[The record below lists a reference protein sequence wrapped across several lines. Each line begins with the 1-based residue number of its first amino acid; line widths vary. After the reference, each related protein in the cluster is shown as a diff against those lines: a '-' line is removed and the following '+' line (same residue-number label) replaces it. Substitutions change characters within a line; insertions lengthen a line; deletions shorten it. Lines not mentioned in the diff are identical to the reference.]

1 MDGTLTDQ
9 QVAIANKITANQYD
23 NVSTTNIITSRD
35 KCVYINNDVLSE
47 IELEKEKE
55 GRSIIDIILEWLF
68 TSYYEKK
75 HDKRKKELLE
85 KYHDILVALEPDKEI
100 EINQKSEVQIISILD
115 DEHFT
120 TAILD
125 NKHKALVLIDPNGQ
139 ILETKKFKKCKDK
152 KDVFCELFGE
162 KQALQLME
170 MGYSLCD
177 GNYLDTQNQ
186 NDKELNDKENKI
198 FDHIA
203 KTNENKNGNQTKN
216 GACGAVCCMMV
227 KNYLRQRKKQKKQDM
242 QTIIDNTNKQ
252 SVSTTQTIG
261 YELKLIKNW
270 DKVLSLNDT
279 RNKAQQKG
287 NHL

>member
-23 NVSTTNIITSRD
+23 NVSTTNIITSRN
-35 KCVYINNDVLSE
+35 KCAYINNDVLSE
-47 IELEKEKE
+47 MELEKEKAN
-55 GRSIIDIILEWLF
+55 RSIIDIILEWLF

-75 HDKRKKELLE
+75 HDQRKKELLE

-139 ILETKKFKKCKDK
+139 ILETKKFKECKDK

-177 GNYLDTQNQ
+177 GNYLYTQNQ
-186 NDKELNDKENKI
+186 NNKELTEKEGKI

-227 KNYLRQRKKQKKQDM
+227 ENYLQQRRRKKQDM
-242 QTIIDNTNKQ
+242 EQIINNTNKQ
-252 SVSTTQTIG
+252 SVSTATTINN
-261 YELKLIKNW
+261 ELKRIKNW
-270 DKVLSLNDT
+270 DTVLSLNNI

-287 NHL
+287 NCL

>member
-1 MDGTLTDQ
+1 MDGTLTDR
-9 QVAIANKITANQYD
+9 QVAIANKITANKYD
-23 NVSTTNIITSRD
+23 NVSTTNIVTNRD
-35 KCVYINNDVLSE
+35 KCVYINNDMLSDME
-47 IELEKEKE
+47 MEKEKE
-55 GRSIIDIILEWLF
+55 NRSIIDIILEWLF

-85 KYHDILVALEPDKEI
+85 KYHDILVSLEPEKDI

-125 NKHKALVLIDPNGQ
+125 NKNKALVLIDPNGQ
-139 ILETKKFKKCKDK
+139 ILETKKFKGCKNK

-162 KQALQLME
+162 AQANQLIN

-177 GNYLDTQNQ
+177 GNFYAPNQ
-186 NDKELNDKENKI
+186 NNKDLSQKENEI
-198 FDHIA
+198 FDNIA
-203 KTNENKNGNQTKN
+203 ETNEDKNGNQTKN

-227 KNYLRQRKKQKKQDM
+227 KNYLLQRKRSKKQDI

-252 SVSTTQTIG
+252 SVSTTETIG
-261 YELKLIKNW
+261 RELKRIKNW

-279 RNKAQQKG
+279 RNKQQQKG
-287 NHL
+287 NSL